1 MTKDRERQLAQAV
14 WLLRE
19 AGLEAAAELLA
30 RAWAESSRRPASKA
44 GGRTRTVRV
53 WLSRAREWAQLP
65 ADILGLSDSPPAGC
79 MLEEEAEDVAK
90 RCKT

>member
-1 MTKDRERQLAQAV
+1 VTGVKDRDRELALAI

-30 RAWAESSRRPASKA
+30 KAWAESSRRPASKA
-44 GGRTRTVRV
+44 GGRKRTVRV

-65 ADILGLSDSPPAGC
+65 ADVLDAADDGGARG
-79 MLEEEAEDVAK
+79 
-90 RCKT
+90 